1 MHTHTYAH
9 THPTGPNRGGRSG
22 IETKSSLQKDGSSC
36 SPWRPH
42 LHASLPAF
50 HRGSEDLIYCKESLK
65 TPHAIGKVRFCW
77 TQSSTSLM
85 STPKKW
91 LSGPKK
97 QILNMSENWCLLKY
111 FLFYV
116 SVHIFRSL
124 IQEILLNLFCG
135 LDTVVFRST
144 EA

>member
-1 MHTHTYAH
+1 MEILKLPTICQRGSPSILTDTHTYTHTHTHAHTHICTH

-65 TPHAIGKVRFCW
+65 TPPC
-77 TQSSTSLM
+77 
-85 STPKKW
+85 
-91 LSGPKK
+91 
-97 QILNMSENWCLLKY
+97 NW
-111 FLFYV
+111 
-116 SVHIFRSL
+116 
-124 IQEILLNLFCG
+124 
-135 LDTVVFRST
+135 
-144 EA
+144 